1 MSLTPSTP
9 GTPGT
14 LAAPAPSV
22 VPLLAA
28 EPSAH
33 RVSGWFAVTGVLL
46 LATLMAAVFV
56 QARQLAL
63 LDMTVRSQ
71 DDYLALSLYQMQT
84 EYLRLREQLHEHVEQ
99 PDPPALQLRYDI
111 FISRVNLLRTER
123 ATRLLASSASTATVL
138 RDLASFTQRAD
149 MYLGPEAKGALSSGA
164 AAALLADLHGLDAP
178 IQRMLLDASHRVAE
192 QITQRQEQVRQ
203 HNRIGLGLTGFL
215 LAMVLLFAGLAL
227 RQMRQLE
234 QRRLRLQA
242 LADELREARIEAEA
256 ASKAK
261 SDFLADMS
269 HELRTPLHGLL
280 GMLSLMRDGPADRR
294 APDWLATADESA
306 AHLLRLLDDMLDLSK
321 LEAGTLALAPRAVPV
336 AGLVREVQALLQPA
350 AQAKGLVLQC
360 EVASDLPSHAWLDP
374 TRLKQILYNLLGNA
388 VKFSDRGAIVMHCR
402 RQPGAEG
409 EIDQLVF
416 DVADTGIGM
425 DAETLTRLFRR
436 FSRAS
441 DPRARVQDGT
451 GLGLAISRN
460 LASLMGGE
468 ILVRSTPGH
477 GSVFSFRCPLRPVPA
492 PEASDA
498 PAAAGSTRSLQV
510 LVAEDHP
517 VNRLYM
523 AALLDR
529 LGHQTTLVENGVE
542 AVKAAQSRR
551 FDLVLM
557 DVHMPVMD
565 GVAAIRAIRPLSGPV
580 GAGCIVALTAD
591 VFGDTHDRCL
601 AAGAVEVATKP
612 LSLPMLQTLLDRHF
626 GASNAAGPA
635 PASGNHGPASGLVD
649 PQALKGLRELMPEGP
664 DLRSLYDTFFG
675 QTAVAAEAMRRA
687 MREAQAEALKRE
699 AHAVKGAALNLGLP
713 ALAEAAARLN
723 REAGTLSAAE
733 LALAVQRFEEV
744 ARATRAFCQAEGLAG
759 A

>member
-1 MSLTPSTP
+1 MTPTALP
-9 GTPGT
+9 APPVPAPATATAPVAAAE
-14 LAAPAPSV
+14 AAPP
-22 VPLLAA
+22 
-28 EPSAH
+28 

-63 LDMTVRSQ
+63 LDMAVRSQ
-71 DDYLALSLYQMQT
+71 DDYLALSLYQVQT
-84 EYLRLREQLHEHVEQ
+84 EFLRLREQLHEHIET

-111 FISRVNLLRTER
+111 FVSRVALLRTDR
-123 ATRLLASSASTATVL
+123 AARLLASSAATATVL
-138 RDLASFTQRAD
+138 RELGGFTHRAD
-149 MYLGPEAKGALSSGA
+149 MYLGPEAKGPLSAGA
-164 AAALLADLHGLDAP
+164 AAALLAELHGLDAP

-192 QITQRQEQVRQ
+192 QATSRQEQVRQ

-242 LADELREARIEAEA
+242 LADQLREARIEAET

-280 GMLSLMRDGPADRR
+280 GMLSLLRDAPADRR

-321 LEAGTLALAPRAVPV
+321 LEAGTLALAPRGVHLA
-336 AGLVREVQALLQPA
+336 ALVREVQALLQPA

-360 EVASDLPSHAWLDP
+360 EVAADLPGHVWLDP

-402 RQPGAEG
+402 RQPGNEG
-409 EIDQLVF
+409 EPDQLVF
-416 DVADTGIGM
+416 EVADTGIGM
-425 DAETLTRLFRR
+425 DADTLARLFQR

-441 DPRARVQDGT
+441 DPRARLQDGT

-460 LASLMGGE
+460 LAMLMDGE
-468 ILVRSTPGH
+468 IQVRSTPGH
-477 GSVFSFRCPLRPVPA
+477 GSVFSFRCRLQPVPA
-492 PEASDA
+492 PADQGVPA
-498 PAAAGSTRSLQV
+498 PAGSARPLQV

-529 LGHQTTLVENGVE
+529 LGHQTTLVDNGLE

-557 DVHMPVMD
+557 DVHMPLMD
-565 GVAAIRAIRPLSGPV
+565 GVAAIRAIRPLNGSV
-580 GAGCIVALTAD
+580 GADCIVALTAD

-601 AAGAVEVATKP
+601 ATGAVEVATKP

-626 GASNAAGPA
+626 GASRPTGPA
-635 PASGNHGPASGLVD
+635 PTPAADGPAAGLVD
-649 PQALKGLRELMPEGP
+649 PRAVAELRSLMPDAAE
-664 DLRSLYDTFFG
+664 LRALYDTFFG
-675 QTAVAAEAMRRA
+675 QTALAAQAMRRA
-687 MREAQAEALKRE
+687 MRDAQAEALKRE

-723 REAGTLSAAE
+723 REAGSLSAAE

-744 ARATRAFCQAEGLAG
+744 AAATRAFCQAEGLAG
-759 A
+759 DG